1 MEFEIEMLASEVIG
15 LSVIAVMSLV
25 LALTKAG
32 CRLALIERFRILGYK
47 RKKSFVESTVNEL
60 KEEKPPY
67 ERVSLVLLVFAFLLY
82 LTLTHKLFFAVVVS
96 DSMYPTFKRGD
107 MYLAQ
112 AIYINPKPGDIIM
125 FRRPDVGL
133 PVSHRVL
140 RVVGDLIYTGGD
152 ASGPDLIPIH
162 RKDVIAQAVMIAG
175 RPIVIPGLGK
185 YFILNA
191 KQMRS
196 IGPYGEEFLFYQK
209 LIKAFKSYAIA
220 IIVICLSAYVYLEFE
235 GYSRRKAF
243 SRVRKKRD

>member
-1 MEFEIEMLASEVIG
+1 MEFELEMLISEVFG
-15 LSVIAVMSLV
+15 LGIIATMSLV
-25 LALTKAG
+25 VALLKAG
-32 CRLALIERFRILGYK
+32 CKISSLERFRVFGFGKK
-47 RKKSFVESTVNEL
+47 RKDFVNTALNAAKQES
-60 KEEKPPY
+60 PPY
-67 ERVSLVLLVFAFLLY
+67 GRVSLTLAVFCLLLY

-140 RVVGDLIYTGGD
+140 RVVGNLIYTGGD
-152 ASGPDLIPIH
+152 ASGPDLMPIK
-162 RKDVIAQAVMIAG
+162 RKDVIAQAVMIG
-175 RPIVIPGLGK
+175 GKPIVIPGLGK

-209 LIKAFKSYAIA
+209 LIKAFKSYAMA
-220 IIVICLSAYVYLEFE
+220 IIVICLSAYVYLELE
-235 GYSRRKAF
+235 SYSFRK
-243 SRVRKKRD
+243 RLKK

>member
-1 MEFEIEMLASEVIG
+1 MEFELELLASEIVG
-15 LSVIAVMSLV
+15 LSAIAVMSLV
-25 LALTKAG
+25 LALTRAG
-32 CRLALIERFRILGYK
+32 CKFAVFERFRVLSYV
-47 RKKSFVESTVNEL
+47 RRKSFVETTINDL
-60 KEEKPPY
+60 RQDTPPY
-67 ERVSLVLLVFAFLLY
+67 GRVSLVLFVFAFLLY
-82 LTLTHKLFFAVVVS
+82 LTLSHKLFFAVVVS

-140 RVVGDLIYTGGD
+140 KIVGNLIYTGGD
-152 ASGPDLIPIH
+152 ASGPDLIPIKK
-162 RKDVIAQAVMIAG
+162 KDVIAQAVMIGG

-196 IGPYGEEFLFYQK
+196 VGPYGEEFLFYQK
-209 LIKAFKSYAIA
+209 LIRAFKSYAMA
-220 IIVICLSAYVYLEFE
+220 VIIISLSAYVYLEFE
-235 GYSRRKAF
+235 SYSRKKAL
-243 SRVRKKRD
+243 KKLKRR

>member
-1 MEFEIEMLASEVIG
+1 MEFELELLASEVIG
-15 LSVIAVMSLV
+15 LSILAVASLV
-25 LALTKAG
+25 LALTRAG
-32 CRLALIERFRILGYK
+32 CRLAAFERFKVFRYR

-60 KEEKPPY
+60 KEEKAPV
-67 ERVSLVLLVFAFLLY
+67 ERVSLVLVVFAILLY

-152 ASGPDLIPIH
+152 ASGPDLIPIKK
-162 RKDVIAQAVMIAG
+162 KDVIAQAVMIGG

-209 LIKAFKSYAIA
+209 LIRAFKSYAMA

-235 GYSRRKAF
+235 SYSRKRAYRK
-243 SRVRKKRD
+243 VKGRK